1 MSVDFMPD
9 HNSAVSV
16 SDKNAVVI
24 GGTTGIGRGIA
35 HTFAMDGADVI
46 ATSRSPESVQ
56 EITNELR
63 DLGAETAEVTCNVRE
78 RRSIVNLRDVAF
90 DTFDTVD
97 IVVNSAGDTDHA
109 SLLEMDDAQWEYGI
123 DVFLSGV
130 FRSCQVFGRA
140 MDQGSIINISSMSG
154 RQIRKNRPA
163 YCAAKSGVNGLTR
176 AAAEDLSPDVRVNAI
191 APGFVKTELS
201 GERLAEGSSI
211 RETID
216 ERTPL
221 NRVAEPDEI
230 AGAAVYL
237 ASDTSSFTTG
247 EIMTIDGGYDRG
259 AL

>member
-1 MSVDFMPD
+1 MPD
-9 HNSAVSV
+9 RNSAVSV

-35 HTFAMDGADVI
+35 HTFAMDGANVI

-63 DLGAETAEVTCNVRE
+63 GLGAETAEVTCNVRE
-78 RRSIVNLRDVAF
+78 RRSIENLRDVAF

-140 MDQGSIINISSMSG
+140 MDQGSIINSALHVYIPLQTLTLQTVN
-154 RQIRKNRPA
+154 RQFPA
-163 YCAAKSGVNGLTR
+163 IICC
-176 AAAEDLSPDVRVNAI
+176 SPDSRGTRNQ
-191 APGFVKTELS
+191 PRSDDSRLTELDTIS
-201 GERLAEGSSI
+201 NRGEKQ
-211 RETID
+211 
-216 ERTPL
+216 
-221 NRVAEPDEI
+221 
-230 AGAAVYL
+230 
-237 ASDTSSFTTG
+237 
-247 EIMTIDGGYDRG
+247 
-259 AL
+259 ALHGLCSAF